1 LLVPIVLF
9 VVVAFGVVAGLTT
22 TRASR
27 DQLVVSPSTA
37 APTTAAPTTEA
48 TQPRTTLALS
58 TTSTHTSGTTPT
70 TQEPLPTPTKSSTP
84 ILQQRRPLPDGVL
97 AQMLSTTGGAGGS
110 ACDGPDL
117 DVTRL
122 REPTIAIGTDQRPN
136 FAVVEIAEPI
146 QLCLLRFEPD
156 RPIDVTVRSPNG
168 RVTTVGDPPCGFG
181 ECPSHVNWAAVPGD
195 PAGDYQVTAVQ
206 GQLRAVGT
214 VRVAPATMR
223 HLLVVG
229 NGVDEQQYQS
239 FRRGQTIPV
248 AIAGY
253 GPNRN
258 VQLFV
263 YYTPE
268 RQLQR
273 SSSRVLRFRT
283 WIQLHTD
290 PRGGSV
296 YHLRT
301 VASDPPGCYAF
312 DTRPEPQTVLR
323 AVETV
328 QGQTLVNLKA
338 TEPLFCLT

>member
-1 LLVPIVLF
+1 MPPK
-9 VVVAFGVVAGLTT
+9 
-22 TRASR
+22 S
-27 DQLVVSPSTA
+27 STS
-37 APTTAAPTTEA
+37 T
-48 TQPRTTLALS
+48 S
-58 TTSTHTSGTTPT
+58 TTP
-70 TQEPLPTPTKSSTP
+70 QVPAQPDTP

-97 AQMLSTTGGAGGS
+97 AQMLSTTGGADGS

-136 FAVVEIAEPI
+136 FAVVEIGEPI

-156 RPIDVTVRSPNG
+156 RPIDVTVRSPSG
-168 RVTTVGDPPCGFG
+168 RVTVVGDPPCGFN

-206 GQLRAVGT
+206 GQLRAVAT
-214 VRVAPATMR
+214 VRVVPATMR

-239 FRRGQTIPV
+239 FRRGQTIQV

-253 GPNRN
+253 GPNGD

-273 SSSRVLRFRT
+273 SSNRVLRFRT
-283 WIQLHTD
+283 WIQLHTN
-290 PRGGSV
+290 PRGGTV
-296 YHLRT
+296 YQLRT
-301 VASDPPGCYAF
+301 AAGDPPGCYAF

-328 QGQTLVNLKA
+328 QGQTLLNVKA